1 MKAVRVHQYGGLEA
15 LKVEEVPMP
24 SPGAG
29 EARVKIEAVG
39 VNFIDI
45 YHRIGRYQGALPLTL
60 GQEAAGI
67 VDAVGPGVSE
77 VKPGDRVV
85 YASVQ
90 GSYAEYAVAPAWR
103 LIPVPAGVDLQRAV
117 AVMVQGMTAHYLAI
131 STYPLKP
138 GDTALVHAAGGGTGQ
153 LLVQIAKRRG
163 ARVIGT
169 ASTEEKA
176 ALAREAGADEMI
188 LYTQADF
195 EAEVKRLTEG
205 RGVDV
210 VYDSVGKDT
219 FDKSLNCLR
228 RRGTMVLYGQ
238 SSGSVPPLDP
248 QVLNVKGSI
257 FLTRPF
263 LAHYTADRAE
273 LMQRTGDLF
282 KWIAAG
288 ELKVRIDKT
297 FPLAQAP
304 EAHRYLEGR
313 QSKGKVLLLP

>member
-15 LKVEEVPMP
+15 LKYEEVPTP
-24 SPGAG
+24 DPGDG
-29 EARVKIEAVG
+29 EVRVKIEAAG

-60 GQEAAGI
+60 GQEASGT
-67 VDAVGPGVSE
+67 VDAIGPKVTD

-90 GSYAEYAVAPAWR
+90 GSYAEYAIIPSWR
-103 LIPVPAGVDLQRAV
+103 LVPIPAGITSQQAA
-117 AVMVQGMTAHYLAI
+117 AVMIQGLTAHYLTS
-131 STYPLKP
+131 STYPLKE
-138 GDTALVHAAGGGTGQ
+138 GETALVHAAGGGTGQ

-163 ARVIGT
+163 AHVIGT

-176 ALAREAGADEMI
+176 AIAREAGADEVI
-188 LYTQADF
+188 LYTRADF
-195 EAEVKRLTEG
+195 ESEVKRLTNNK
-205 RGVDV
+205 GVDV

-228 RRGTMVLYGQ
+228 RRGYMVLYGA
-238 SSGSVPPLDP
+238 SSGAVPPLDP
-248 QVLNVKGSI
+248 QVLNTKGSI

-273 LMQRTGDLF
+273 LMGRVNDLF
-282 KWIAAG
+282 SWIAAG
-288 ELKVRIDKT
+288 ELNVRIDKT
-297 FPLAQAP
+297 FPLTEAA

-313 QSKGKVLLLP
+313 QSKGKILLIP

>member
-15 LKVEEVPMP
+15 LQVEEVPTP
-24 SPGAG
+24 APAAG

-60 GQEAAGI
+60 GQEAAGT
-67 VDAVGPGVSE
+67 VDAVGPGVTE
-77 VKPGDRVV
+77 VKPGDRVA

-90 GSYAEYAVAPAWR
+90 GSYAEYAIVPTWR
-103 LIPVPAGVDLQRAV
+103 LLPVPAGVDAQRAA
-117 AVMVQGMTAHYLAI
+117 AVMVQGLTAHYLTF

-228 RRGTMVLYGQ
+228 RRGYMVLYGQ
-238 SSGSVPPLDP
+238 SSGPVPPTDP
-248 QVLNVKGSI
+248 QVLNAKGSL
-257 FLTRPF
+257 FLTRPT

-273 LMQRTGDLF
+273 LLGRANDLF
-282 KWIAAG
+282 KWMAAG

-297 FPLAQAP
+297 FLLAQAA